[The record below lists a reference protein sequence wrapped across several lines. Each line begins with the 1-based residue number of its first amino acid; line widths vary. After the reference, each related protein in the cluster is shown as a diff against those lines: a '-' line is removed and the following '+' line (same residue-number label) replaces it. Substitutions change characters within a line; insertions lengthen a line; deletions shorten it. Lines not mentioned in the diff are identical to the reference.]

1 MHVHIASIAAAVI
14 LGGCASVVPEAIR
27 TAAPGNVQIAQ
38 VREQPA
44 QFRDAVV
51 RWGGNIVSTR
61 NERDHTIL
69 EIIGR
74 ELDDEGR
81 PREEDRSLGRF
92 LAKVQGFLDPAIY
105 KPEREVTVRGSAEGI
120 VEQSIGDFRYSYP
133 LVRADNVYLWAPRP
147 PRTPYSHYPY
157 YYDNPFFYDPWYP
170 WGPPY
175 YRPWPY
181 LPR

>member
-1 MHVHIASIAAAVI
+1 MRTYIVSVVAAVA

-38 VREQPA
+38 VREQPQ
-44 QFRDAVV
+44 QFRDTVV

-61 NERDHTIL
+61 NERDHTVL

-74 ELDDEGR
+74 DLDDEGR

-92 LAKVQGFLDPAIY
+92 LAKVPGFLDPAIY
-105 KPEREVTVRGSAEGI
+105 KPEREVTVRGRIEGV
-120 VEQSIGDFRYSYP
+120 VEQAIGEFRYTYP
-133 LVRADNVYLWAPRP
+133 LVRADDAYLWKPHP
-147 PRTPYSHYPY
+147 PLTPYPYHPYHY
-157 YYDNPFFYDPWYP
+157 DPFFYDPWYP
-170 WGPPY
+170 WGVPY

-181 LPR
+181 WP

>member
-1 MHVHIASIAAAVI
+1 MRIYLVSIAVAVA

-44 QFRDAVV
+44 QFHDAVA

-105 KPEREVTVRGSAEGI
+105 KPEREVTVRGRVEGT
-120 VEQSIGDFRYSYP
+120 VEQTIGDFRYSYP
-133 LVRADNVYLWAPRP
+133 LLQADDVYLWKPRP
-147 PRTPYSHYPY
+147 ARTPYPYHPY
-157 YYDNPFFYDPWYP
+157 YDDPFFYDPWYP
-170 WGPPY
+170 WGVPY

-181 LPR
+181 WPR

>member
-1 MHVHIASIAAAVI
+1 MRLYIVIIVAAVV

-38 VREQPA
+38 VREQPRR
-44 QFRDAVV
+44 FRDAVV

-69 EIIGR
+69 EIVGR
-74 ELDDEGR
+74 DLDDAGR

-105 KPEREVTVRGSAEGI
+105 KPDRELTVRGRIADV
-120 VEQSIGDFRYSYP
+120 VEQAIGEFRYTYP
-133 LVRADNVYLWAPRP
+133 LVQADDIYLWKPRP
-147 PRTPYSHYPY
+147 PPLPRYPHY
-157 YYDNPFFYDPWYP
+157 DPFFYDPWYP
-170 WGPPY
+170 WGWPY

-181 LPR
+181 LP

>member
-1 MHVHIASIAAAVI
+1 MRLYIVGMVAALA

-38 VREQPA
+38 VREQPP
-44 QFRDAVV
+44 QFRDTVV
-51 RWGGNIVSTR
+51 RWGGNIVSLR
-61 NERDHTIL
+61 NERDHTVL

-81 PREEDRSLGRF
+81 PQKEDRSLGRF
-92 LAKVQGFLDPAIY
+92 LAKVPGFLDPAIY
-105 KPEREVTVRGSAEGI
+105 KPEREVTVHGRLEGV
-120 VEQSIGDFRYSYP
+120 VEQAIGEFRYAYP
-133 LVRADNVYLWAPRP
+133 LVRADEAYLWKPRP
-147 PRTPYSHYPY
+147 APYRRRPY
-157 YYDNPFFYDPWYP
+157 YNDPFFYDPWYP
-170 WGPPY
+170 WGAPY